1 MAIDYKSPIIILWNT
16 DSSGNPVSE
25 EILNES
31 KQVVQNTIV
40 LTQIPDKFYR
50 VLITG
55 FVEIE
60 QHEEITSETQFKVN
74 YQNGIITF
82 HPSQEG
88 QTINIDKYFGR
99 GVIFTPASRI
109 YTGVDSSGN
118 ITQTLYDI
126 IELGKSAIDNL
137 EELDTIVSN
146 AQSIID
152 DVKYVGE
159 YNELLSYKKNNTVSL
174 NGYSYLAFQDVP
186 IGVSP
191 PIPPTISNDYW
202 GMVSA
207 KGDKGDDGDK
217 GEKGDKGDKGV
228 NWKGEYSSVVNY
240 IADDVV
246 ENAGSSWI
254 CISPTVGNPPPTLPT
269 TSNTWWELFAQK
281 GLDGEGSGD
290 MLKSVYD
297 SNSDGKVDKAD
308 VADTLTNMQ
317 SSVANIDNAVEK
329 THEHSNKTVIDKFT
343 EVGGELLYDSNP
355 VGEVTQD
362 DLDALAG
369 VGRTTETVKGNA
381 DAISSHLAETVT
393 HAEVTNKTITVG
405 VGKDFATIQEAV
417 DSLKKRI
424 ESDIIIQLDAGEY
437 DETVYIDG
445 FVGKGSITLRG
456 SSDKPGATNYEV
468 NRLYI
473 RQNSI
478 LVTIEGLETFNTSI
492 GITIGRNNYTLVN
505 NCLSENAGAYFVYA
519 TNGGFVKVENCTAS
533 NKSNSAIR
541 AQDASIL
548 FSSNNDGTN
557 NNTGLSAR
565 LGGTIIKNETQPTGT
580 INEATTSGGL
590 IR

>member
-50 VLITG
+50 VLITE

-109 YTGVDSSGN
+109 YTSVDSSGD

-137 EELDTIVSN
+137 EELDIIVSN

-152 DVKYVGE
+152 NAKYIGE
-159 YNELLSYKKNNTVSL
+159 YDELLSYKKNNTVSL

-186 IGVSP
+186 VAVSP
-191 PIPPTISNDYW
+191 PTPPIISNDYW

-207 KGDKGDDGDK
+207 KGDKGDVGVGLDYNWNNTQLGIKREDEAEYQYTDLK
-217 GEKGDKGDKGV
+217 GEKGDKGDDGV

-254 CISPTVGNPPPTLPT
+254 CISPTVGNSPPTLPT
-269 TSNTWWELFAQK
+269 TSNTWWELFVK
-281 GLDGEGSGD
+281 RGLDGEGAGD
-290 MLKSVYD
+290 MLKADYD
-297 SNSDGKVDKAD
+297 SNNDGKVDEAD
-308 VADTLTNMQ
+308 IADTLTNMQ

-343 EVGGELLYDSNP
+343 EVSGELLYDSNP

-362 DLDALAG
+362 DLDGLAG

-381 DAISSHLAETVT
+381 DAIASHKAEN
-393 HAEVTNKTITVG
+393 ANKAHGGFKGALLRKVVAQSIPNGVFTFVNWESVG
-405 VGKDFATIQEAV
+405 VVYDTSIFFNPINPTRFTIPSGVSKVKLKANTKWNTNAVGRRFVDIRKNGAATFGAAYSENMPAGQSGNHISTAV
-417 DSLKKRI
+417 L
-424 ESDIIIQLDAGEY
+424 Q
-437 DETVYIDG
+437 V
-445 FVGKGSITLRG
+445 
-456 SSDKPGATNYEV
+456 
-468 NRLYI
+468 
-473 RQNSI
+473 
-478 LVTIEGLETFNTSI
+478 IEGD
-492 GITIGRNNYTLVN
+492 
-505 NCLSENAGAYFVYA
+505 YFELRVL
-519 TNGGFVKVENCTAS
+519 
-533 NKSNSAIR
+533 
-541 AQDASIL
+541 QD
-548 FSSNNDGTN
+548 
-557 NNTGLSAR
+557 
-565 LGGTIIKNETQPTGT
+565 
-580 INEATTSGGL
+580 SGGAL
-590 IR
+590 DLVASGDVWFSLEVIE

>member
-1 MAIDYKSPIIILWNT
+1 MAIDYKSPIVILWNT

-126 IELGKSAIDNL
+126 IELVKSAIDDL
-137 EELDTIVSN
+137 EELDTVVSN

-152 DVKYVGE
+152 NTKYIGE
-159 YNELLSYKKNNTVSL
+159 YNGLLSYKKNNTVSL

-186 IGVSP
+186 VGVSP
-191 PIPPTISNDYW
+191 PTPPTISNDYW

-381 DAISSHLAETVT
+381 DAISSHLAENASK
-393 HAEVTNKTITVG
+393 HIAESGTNANGRYIKFDDGTMICFANLLNYSAPTALSEYIT
-405 VGKDFATIQEAV
+405 QAV
-417 DSLKKRI
+417 EDNTYGANRSLKFA
-424 ESDIIIQLDAGEY
+424 DQPFPA
-437 DETVYIDG
+437 T
-445 FVGKGSITLRG
+445 FVGGIVYGGFFGGLARDAVLVVG
-456 SSDKPGATNYEV
+456 HAHCV
-468 NRLYI
+468 N
-473 RQNSI
+473 
-478 LVTIEGLETFNTSI
+478 NTSWQRI
-492 GITIGRNNYTLVN
+492 GITFLNSSTHSTFATKFTLFAIGRW
-505 NCLSENAGAYFVYA
+505 
-519 TNGGFVKVENCTAS
+519 K
-533 NKSNSAIR
+533 
-541 AQDASIL
+541 
-548 FSSNNDGTN
+548 
-557 NNTGLSAR
+557 
-565 LGGTIIKNETQPTGT
+565 
-580 INEATTSGGL
+580 
-590 IR
+590 

>member
-50 VLITG
+50 VLVTG

-126 IELGKSAIDNL
+126 IELVKSAIDNL
-137 EELDTIVSN
+137 EELDTVVSN

-152 DVKYVGE
+152 NTKYIGE
-159 YNELLSYKKNNTVSL
+159 YDELLSYKKNNTVSL

-186 IGVSP
+186 VGVSP
-191 PIPPTISNDYW
+191 PTPPTISNDYW

-207 KGDKGDDGDK
+207 KGDKGNIGVGLDYNWNNTQLGIKREDEAEYQYTDLKGEKGDKGDDGDK

-254 CISPTVGNPPPTLPT
+254 CISPTVGNSPPTLPT
-269 TSNTWWELFAQK
+269 TSNTWWELFVK
-281 GLDGEGSGD
+281 RGLDGEGSGD

-297 SNSDGKVDKAD
+297 SNSDGKVDEAD

-381 DAISSHLAETVT
+381 DAISSHLADNMP
-393 HAEVTNKTITVG
+393 HL
-405 VGKDFATIQEAV
+405 IQ
-417 DSLKKRI
+417 D
-424 ESDIIIQLDAGEY
+424 LDAGKTY
-437 DETVYIDG
+437 RYGLQI
-445 FVGKGSITLRG
+445 
-456 SSDKPGATNYEV
+456 
-468 NRLYI
+468 
-473 RQNSI
+473 QNG
-478 LVTIEGLETFNTSI
+478 VTQ
-492 GITIGRNNYTLVN
+492 
-505 NCLSENAGAYFVYA
+505 FVYEE
-519 TNGGFVKVENCTAS
+519 VV
-533 NKSNSAIR
+533 
-541 AQDASIL
+541 
-548 FSSNNDGTN
+548 
-557 NNTGLSAR
+557 
-565 LGGTIIKNETQPTGT
+565 
-580 INEATTSGGL
+580 
-590 IR
+590 